1 MKLRAKKVIGKVTT
15 REATSLNEMA
25 KLSHV
30 RQTHFNWRRGRKL
43 GEGQF
48 GKVYECINL
57 NKGEVNAVKVVSFFT
72 IHNIITLKHSLILKF
87 RFSL

>member
-57 NKGEVNAVKVVSFFT
+57 NKGEVNAVKVVSFLQYIT
-72 IHNIITLKHSLILKF
+72 SSRLNIHSF
-87 RFSL
+87 